1 MTAPSPVAAPSPLA
15 TRLGYSGLAPFVL
28 LAALLWLVPP
38 NLLPLLSVALT
49 AYAALI
55 ASFLGGIHWGIAA
68 QRPPH
73 EQAFQHLWGIAPS
86 LIAWPSLLMPAYAG
100 LLLLAALLTVCYL
113 VDRKTYASAGW
124 GAWLPLRLRL
134 TTAATLS
141 CLIGAGA
148 A

>member
-1 MTAPSPVAAPSPLA
+1 
-15 TRLGYSGLAPFVL
+15 VL

-73 EQAFQHLWGIAPS
+73 EQAFHHLWGIAPS

-134 TTAATLS
+134 TSVAALS

-148 A
+148 I